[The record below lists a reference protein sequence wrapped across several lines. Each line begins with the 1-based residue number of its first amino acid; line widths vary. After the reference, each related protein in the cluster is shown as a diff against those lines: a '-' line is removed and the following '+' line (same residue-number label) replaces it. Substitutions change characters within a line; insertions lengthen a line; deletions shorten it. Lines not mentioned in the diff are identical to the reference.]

1 MCKKII
7 SSVSELSTIT
17 SFFDSLELSTS
28 GNLKKDL
35 VRLSFEIGNNSLVHG
50 GANEFLISYSE
61 GCIELIDSETTEFN
75 PLTNFAKEGKSKG
88 LKYVKD
94 FIEIHPSVV
103 ITHDYLS
110 ESRSN
115 TITIIVP
122 NEKSDRSETHP
133 CRLILSGAYFSRN
146 DSAVLEQLRKLG
158 HCDEIILDF
167 NYGILAYSFVIPL
180 IRDIVDV
187 TKTRKPSIIIRVD
200 SSDRVKSI
208 IQEEVKRLIYTAPDD
223 YSRFTVQ

>member
-7 SSVSELSTIT
+7 SSVSELSTLT
-17 SFFDSLELSTS
+17 SFFDSLELTTS

-35 VRLSFEIGNNSLVHG
+35 VRLSFEIGNNSLIHG

-61 GCIELIDSETTEFN
+61 GCIELIDSKATEFN
-75 PLTNFAKEGKSKG
+75 PLTNFAKDARSKG
-88 LKYVKD
+88 LKYIKD
-94 FIEIHPSVV
+94 FTEIYPSVI

-110 ESRSN
+110 ESGSN
-115 TITIIVP
+115 TITIIIP
-122 NEKSDRSETHP
+122 NEKADRNETHP
-133 CRLILSGAYFSRN
+133 CRLVLSGAYFSRN
-146 DSAVLEQLRKLG
+146 DSAILEQLRKLG
-158 HCDEIILDF
+158 HCNEIILDF

-187 TKTRKPSIIIRVD
+187 TKTRKPNIIIRVD
-200 SSDRVKSI
+200 GNDRVKSV
-208 IQEEVKRLIYTAPDD
+208 IQDEVKRLVYTAPDD